1 MIMIFLYQ
9 IKKKK
14 ITLLE
19 IMPEWIGNYEN
30 FHHYKI
36 HDKSKILNR
45 HIFSCSIFFGKLVHC
60 WSSASKQKLH
70 NKNINIILTININI
84 ILTIMFKKH

>member
-1 MIMIFLYQ
+1 MIFLYQ

-14 ITLLE
+14 ITLIE

-70 NKNINIILTININI
+70 NNKHKHYINHKHQHYINNNV
-84 ILTIMFKKH
+84 